1 MAKQIGI
8 FERYLTVWIFA
19 CIFIGI
25 GTGRAFPSLE
35 ELLDSMK
42 VGFVSIPIAIGLFL
56 MMYPVMVRVK
66 LEDLPKAVRSPKEL
80 GVTFF
85 FNWAVAPFF
94 LAGLASLF
102 LGDYPEY
109 ATGLILLGIA
119 PCIAMV
125 LMWNLLAGG
134 NNALCVVLV
143 AINSLV
149 QMVLYSIYVY
159 ILIGAHLDIPIV
171 KVAESVLVFLG
182 LPLVLGFVSRRKLL
196 KARGEEWFESSFLP
210 AMRTTAIIGL
220 LFTLIVMFALK
231 GYVMIENPYVIVLVA
246 VPLAIF
252 FFVMFVASY
261 LTAWRLKIG
270 YENSVAVAFTS
281 ASNNFEIAIAVAATV
296 FGIGSGVALATVIG
310 PLIEVPIMLALVYL
324 ATKSRPRLFPKRD
337 CRGGCSS
344 SPEKG

>member
-1 MAKQIGI
+1 MSRRNKKKLGA
-8 FERYLTVWIFA
+8 FEKYLTIWIFA

-25 GTGRAFPSLE
+25 AIGKVFPSLE
-35 ELLDSMK
+35 EVLDSLK

-66 LEDLPKAVRSPKEL
+66 LDDLPKAVRSPKEL

-94 LAGLASLF
+94 LAGLAYLF
-102 LGDYPEY
+102 LKEYPEY

-125 LMWNLLAGG
+125 LMWNLLAKG
-134 NNALCVVLV
+134 NNALCVILV
-143 AINSLV
+143 AINSLA
-149 QMVLYSIYVY
+149 QMVLYSIYAY
-159 ILIGAHLDIPIV
+159 FLIGTHIDVPIV
-171 KVAESVLVFLG
+171 KIAESVLVFLG
-182 LPLVLGFVSRRKLL
+182 LPLLLGFISRRRLL
-196 KARGEEWFESSFLP
+196 RTKGEEWFESRFLP
-210 AMRTTAIIGL
+210 AMRTTAIFGL
-220 LFTLIVMFALK
+220 LYTLVVMFALK
-231 GYVMIENPYVIVLVA
+231 GYAMIEDPYAIVLVA
-246 VPLAIF
+246 VPLTIF
-252 FFVMFVASY
+252 FFVMFIVSY
-261 LTAWRLKIG
+261 LVAWQLKIS

-324 ATKSRPRLFPKRD
+324 ATITRPRLFPTTNRD
-337 CRGGCSS
+337 M
-344 SPEKG
+344 